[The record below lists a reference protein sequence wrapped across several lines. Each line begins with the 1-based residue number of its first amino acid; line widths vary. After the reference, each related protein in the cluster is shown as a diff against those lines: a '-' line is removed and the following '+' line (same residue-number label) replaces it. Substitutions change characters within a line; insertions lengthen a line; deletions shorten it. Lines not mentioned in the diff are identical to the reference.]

1 MSMLRRSLEGSGRNG
16 SSSLDLDLF
25 YTSGHFDL
33 MAALQERRRSL
44 TKNIF
49 FMNIKTRRGSEM
61 CDNKR

>member
-25 YTSGHFDL
+25 YTSGHFDP

-49 FMNIKTRRGSEM
+49 FVNIKT
-61 CDNKR
+61 